1 MSGLGDTGRGC
12 PLLAP
17 SRPKITPNC
26 NVSNV
31 GKTAGVP
38 KHGGSVRRIRFR
50 LAVPRAGHRRFDALD
65 EGMQP
70 SPTFP
75 SGDSTTTAP
84 IEDQLSRVL
93 SDP

>member
-1 MSGLGDTGRGC
+1 MSGLGDTGQGC

-38 KHGGSVRRIRFR
+38 KHGGSG
-50 LAVPRAGHRRFDALD
+50 RAGHRRFDALD